1 MSMANYLFDTCSLIA
16 LVRYYLPFDKNNML
30 RDFIYSGFK
39 SKEFLMLK
47 QVQSECKQ
55 VSNGLVFSK
64 FPQLKNIQSINFNKI
79 VTDKVHRLIDNNF
92 IVSQSQ
98 INRLTNEEYESQKRD
113 FINGADFNLIHCA
126 MENHY
131 TIITEETPT
140 NNDNKLF
147 KKISAICEM
156 QGIKCASISIL
167 LQTRLDINFAIKSTL
182 ENISSL

>member
-1 MSMANYLFDTCSLIA
+1 MANYLFDTCSLIA
-16 LVRYYLPFDKNNML
+16 LVRYYLPFDSDDKL
-30 RDFIYSGFK
+30 KKFIYKGFE
-39 SKEFLMLK
+39 SKEFIMLK
-47 QVQSECKQ
+47 QVKYECEQ
-55 VSNGLVFSK
+55 VSSGLVFNEL
-64 FPQLKNIQSINFNKI
+64 PQLKNIKSINFNKI
-79 VTDKVHRLIDNNF
+79 VTDKIHRLIDNNF

-126 MENHY
+126 MENNC

-147 KKISAICEM
+147 KKIPTICQIQE
-156 QGIKCASISIL
+156 IKCISISQL
-167 LQTRLDINFAIKSTL
+167 LQTRLDINFAIKLTL

>member
-1 MSMANYLFDTCSLIA
+1 MAKYLFDACSFIA
-16 LVRYYLPFDKNNML
+16 LIRYYLPFDSDDKLKN
-30 RDFIYSGFK
+30 FIYKGFE

-47 QVQSECKQ
+47 EVKNECKQ
-55 VSNGLVFSK
+55 VSSGLVFSK

-79 VTDKVHRLIDNNF
+79 VTDKIHRLIDNNF

-131 TIITEETPT
+131 TIITEETPI

-156 QGIKCASISIL
+156 QGIKCASISKL
-167 LQTRLDINFAIKSTL
+167 LQTKLDINFAIKLTL